1 MRALVHELA
10 VGGKGDEVL
19 EAIGETGEDVADVGD
34 PDFPIDW
41 RGAVALEYLPET
53 VTCQIAEG
61 QVRVVLV
68 VVFFDEQESG
78 EEAVA
83 ELLTPRNPLGSGQ
96 ALVDEIEGGEE
107 EQGLVRFLVRSP
119 LLHRRGADAEV
130 VEAFDGGGEEHGVRK
145 ADGLRE

>member
-78 EEAVA
+78 SDAVA
-83 ELLTPRNPLGSGQ
+83 ELLTPRNPLGSGE
-96 ALVDEIEGGEE
+96 ALAA
-107 EQGLVRFLVRSP
+107 
-119 LLHRRGADAEV
+119 RG
-130 VEAFDGGGEEHGVRK
+130 
-145 ADGLRE
+145 